1 MNPRILIAFPLAVL
15 LAACGQSGPLHT
27 DRAFF
32 GTRVSLDIRAKDSS
46 AARKARD
53 EILAELKTLQGI
65 LPPASS
71 KPMMRTN
78 LLLESGEWF
87 SVNPS
92 IYRLIVQ
99 SQDYYRRSGGR
110 FNPALLGALKQL
122 RAKQSVRK
130 EGSAPDPTALAQL
143 HKAAP
148 SMNDIDVDGIR
159 MRNRNPQLRL
169 DFGLLIYGYAA
180 DAEIE
185 HLRALGIHNARVSV
199 GPVTRVLGSEGSGP
213 WTVAPTQSGPQL
225 HLADGQAACVL
236 GGRDSTYQDDL
247 LNLHTGAPA
256 SGTASAIVVAGTAS
270 EAAAAC
276 SVLFVGGPES
286 WHAVT
291 RGLGLKAVQ
300 LRTSDGRVLT
310 GAAMKDLSEGHENSA
325 QKG

>member
-1 MNPRILIAFPLAVL
+1 MNPRILIAFPLAIL

-27 DRAFF
+27 DSVFF
-32 GTRVSLDIRAKDSS
+32 GTRVSLDIRANSS
-46 AARKARD
+46 AAAGKARD

-78 LLLESGEWF
+78 LLMESGEWF

-99 SQDYYRRSGGR
+99 SQDYYRRTGGR
-110 FNPALLGALKQL
+110 FNPALLGGLKQL
-122 RAKQSVRK
+122 HATHSARK
-130 EGSAPDPTALAQL
+130 EGSTPEPTALAKL
-143 HKAAP
+143 HQAAP
-148 SMNDIDVDGIR
+148 SMDDIDIDGIR
-159 MRNRNPQLRL
+159 MRNRNPHLRL

-185 HLRALGIHNARVSV
+185 HLRALGIHDARLSV
-199 GPVTRVLGSEGSGP
+199 GPVTRVLGSNGSRP
-213 WTVAPTQSGPQL
+213 WTVAPTQSGPQF
-225 HLADGQAACVL
+225 HLGDGQAACVL
-236 GGRDSTYQDDL
+236 DGRDSTYQDDL
-247 LNLHTGAPA
+247 LDLHTGAPA

-270 EAAAAC
+270 EATAAC
-276 SVLFVGGPES
+276 SVLFVGGPEA
-286 WHAVT
+286 WNAVT
-291 RGLGLKAVQ
+291 RGLGLKAAQ

-310 GAAMKDLSEGHENSA
+310 GAALKDLSEGHENGG